1 MNISKPFDK
10 KSKQEIRMESI
21 IFSESEK
28 SFEKVNKKSSLI
40 VGEGLVEQRDNKTH
54 EADVK
59 SNAENNSFN
68 MVSSIDEKEE
78 SNMQTLDKE
87 TLDLHNKIK
96 EMEREKKPAS
106 RPNRVVSLTDSKD
119 FKRA

>member
-1 MNISKPFDK
+1 MNISKPFEK

-40 VGEGLVEQRDNKTH
+40 VGEGLVAQRDNKTH

-96 EMEREKKPAS
+96 EMEREKKPTS